1 MKQIIFIQHALDR
14 LKERG
19 ISEKLVIEVIRDP
32 DEIDPE
38 NDRRKIAQKLISG
51 RLLRV
56 IYDEEEESI
65 VVISAYSTSKVSKY
79 LRK

>member
-19 ISEKLVIEVIRDP
+19 ISEELVIEVIRNP
-32 DEIDPE
+32 DNIDTKSE
-38 NDRRKIAQKLISG
+38 GRKIAQKLIKG
-51 RLLRV
+51 KLLRIV
-56 IYDEEEESI
+56 FDDKEESI
-65 VVISAYSTSKVSKY
+65 VVISAYSTSKVHKY

>member
-1 MKQIIFIQHALDR
+1 MKQIVFIQHALDR

-19 ISEKLVIEVIRDP
+19 IFKELVIEAIRNP
-32 DEIDPE
+32 DEIDLE
-38 NDRRKIAQKLISG
+38 NDIRKIAQKLISG

-56 IYDEEEESI
+56 IYDEEENSTI
-65 VVISAYSTSKVSKY
+65 VISAYSTSKVGKY